1 MVALNDEAVVVIGS
15 GAGGGTMALELCR
28 RGIDVVLLEAG
39 KRIEP
44 AEFIQDELGG
54 YARLSWLDPRV
65 ASGDWLAATYSPNA
79 PAWTVKAL
87 GGATLHWNAIAL
99 RLQEHEFKPRT
110 TYGAI
115 QGADLIDWPLT
126 LSELAPYYERAESA
140 LGVTGTHGIAP
151 HRPNNNYKVLW
162 NGAKRIGYESV
173 RNDRL
178 AINSAV
184 RDGRPSCAQLGFCNQ
199 GCMIS
204 AKWSSAVSEIPKA
217 EATGKLDLRTG
228 SHVLR
233 IEHDSNGEASA
244 VLYKDSEG
252 REQRQKARLV
262 VLAAGGVETP
272 RLLLLSQSSKFP
284 QGLANGSGHVG
295 RHFMRHIQ
303 SISFGAFPEK
313 VNMHRGI
320 VTPGIV
326 YDESRHD
333 PSRGFAGGYLMEAVA
348 LQPVGLALLLDPNG
362 WGESYAGFLERF
374 DHLAGILQVGE
385 DLPRADNRITL
396 DSNVKDAN
404 GQPVARIHVDDH
416 ETAHAMRKHF
426 WAQSEALFKSVGAD
440 DVRHGQPFSATHT
453 MGTARMSENP
463 RDGVTNRYG
472 QTHEVKNLFIADGSL
487 LPSAGAENPTLTIVA
502 LALRQAERIA
512 QLMSRG
518 TI

>member
-1 MVALNDEAVVVIGS
+1 MVSLNDEAVVVIGS
-15 GAGGGTMALELCR
+15 GAGGGTIAFELCR
-28 RGIDVVLLEAG
+28 RGVDVVLLEAG

-44 AEFIQDELGG
+44 AEFVQDELGG
-54 YARLSWLDPRV
+54 YAQLSWLDPRV
-65 ASGDWLAATYSPNA
+65 ASGDWLAATYSPTA

-99 RLQEHEFKPRT
+99 RLQAHEFKPRT

-115 QGADLIDWPLT
+115 DGADVIDWPLT
-126 LSELAPYYERAESA
+126 LEELAPYYDRAESA

-151 HRPNNNYKVLW
+151 HKPNNNYKVLW
-162 NGAKRIGYESV
+162 NGAKRIGYKEV

-204 AKWSSAVSEIPKA
+204 AKWSSAASEIAKA
-217 EATGKLDLRTG
+217 EATGKLDLRT
-228 SHVLR
+228 SAHVLR

-244 VLYKDSEG
+244 VVYKDADG
-252 REQRQKARLV
+252 NEQRQKARIV

-272 RLLLLSQSSKFP
+272 RLLLLSESSKFP
-284 QGLANGSGHVG
+284 QGLANGSGQVG
-295 RHFMRHIQ
+295 RHFMRHVQ

-396 DSNVKDAN
+396 DAAVRDAN

-416 ETAHAMRKHF
+416 ATAHVMRKHF
-426 WAQSEALFKSVGAD
+426 WAQSEALFKAVGAD

-502 LALRQAERIA
+502 LAMRQAERIA